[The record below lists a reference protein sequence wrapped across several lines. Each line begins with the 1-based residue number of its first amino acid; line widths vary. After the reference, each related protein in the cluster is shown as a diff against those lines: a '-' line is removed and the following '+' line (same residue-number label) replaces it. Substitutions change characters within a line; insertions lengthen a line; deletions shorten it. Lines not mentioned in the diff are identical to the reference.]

1 MAKTDVNTNPY
12 QEINAGRDI
21 HASDMAAA
29 LVNISFSEMDEKA
42 CLRLAH
48 CCQEAHAGLCHCL
61 GLLGETL
68 LAPADAREQN
78 AQNKQRLGHS
88 LYAISLLIPA
98 LCDLESFL
106 QAELRER
113 AGGSHA

>member
-1 MAKTDVNTNPY
+1 MATTDINTNPY

-29 LVNISFSEMDEKA
+29 LVNISFSEMDEEA

-48 CCQEAHAGLCHCL
+48 CCQETHAGLCHCL

-68 LAPADAREQN
+68 LAPDAREQN
-78 AQNKQRLGHS
+78 AQNTQRLGHS

-113 AGGSHA
+113 AGHSGA